1 MAPPIPYP
9 LINGHRYSFAS
20 IEARFNGIAI
30 IGFKSLNYDDSLE
43 PGEVYGSRPQLLGA
57 TRGKQKASGDFEMYR
72 LEFELLKASLA
83 AIPTGLG
90 LTPSF
95 GEPYFKIVA
104 TYAEA
109 GQPVVTDTLHGVR
122 IKKAASGN
130 TDGTD
135 ASLIKCD
142 LFVTR
147 VELGGVSIV
156 GTNFPVGI

>member
-1 MAPPIPYP
+1 MSLPIVYP

-20 IEARFNGIAI
+20 IEAIFKALPI
-30 IGFKSLNYDDSLE
+30 IGFKSINYDDSLE

-72 LEFELLKASLA
+72 LEFEFFKA
-83 AIPTGLG
+83 TLG
-90 LTPSF
+90 VAGVGY
-95 GEPYFKIVA
+95 GEEYFDINVTFSEGA
-104 TYAEA
+104 L
-109 GQPVVTDTLHGVR
+109 QPVITDTLLGCR

-135 ASLIKCD
+135 ASMIKCD

-147 VELGGVSIV
+147 VLLGKVPIATPSLPI
-156 GTNFPVGI
+156 GI